1 MEQLSMTIPQRS
13 IRIKRVVID
22 NFIRS
27 NGPLSLNMTDKT
39 VKKAVIRDKNHSDQV
54 IGGRFNIARL

>member
-1 MEQLSMTIPQRS
+1 MTIPQRS

-22 NFIRS
+22 NFTRS

-39 VKKAVIRDKNHSDQV
+39 VKKAVIRDKNPSDQV
-54 IGGRFNIARL
+54 TEGRFNIVRL